1 MALYDS
7 VNGVARKIVK
17 MYDEVGGVAR
27 EVTKA
32 YSCVDGVCRQYFS
45 RGQSES
51 EVIFNENNFSKRHR
65 T

>member
-45 RGQSES
+45 RGQTANVVSDT
-51 EVIFNENNFSKRHR
+51 ENN
-65 T
+65 